1 LYGLPSSGFQN
12 DFFFLLSSSV
22 SLFDLEI
29 PFLRPDPAV
38 LQSRR
43 AQEAVKV
50 GRRTNLSTYSGP
62 CQASLDSSQHGG
74 TLDTVGMTI
83 RGEPAFGRADQS
95 RHNLVFG
102 ESKDPNHDAAMR
114 IGSEAPRRRTPFF
127 SSAQKP

>member
-1 LYGLPSSGFQN
+1 MSPVDSCGTAKRLAILVACVPLYGLPSSGFQN
-12 DFFFLLSSSV
+12 DLFFLLSSSV

-62 CQASLDSSQHGG
+62 CQA
-74 TLDTVGMTI
+74 M
-83 RGEPAFGRADQS
+83 P
-95 RHNLVFG
+95 
-102 ESKDPNHDAAMR
+102 
-114 IGSEAPRRRTPFF
+114 
-127 SSAQKP
+127 

>member
-1 LYGLPSSGFQN
+1 MGFRQAG
-12 DFFFLLSSSV
+12 FRTISFSLLSSSV

-62 CQASLDSSQHGG
+62 CQA
-74 TLDTVGMTI
+74 M
-83 RGEPAFGRADQS
+83 P
-95 RHNLVFG
+95 
-102 ESKDPNHDAAMR
+102 
-114 IGSEAPRRRTPFF
+114 
-127 SSAQKP
+127 

>member
-1 LYGLPSSGFQN
+1 MTCSLRSTGITPLHHYYQAVRPWSAHRYFRPRGFGRLCLVWASVKRFQN
-12 DFFFLLSSSV
+12 DLFFLLSSSV

-62 CQASLDSSQHGG
+62 CQA
-74 TLDTVGMTI
+74 M
-83 RGEPAFGRADQS
+83 P
-95 RHNLVFG
+95 
-102 ESKDPNHDAAMR
+102 
-114 IGSEAPRRRTPFF
+114 
-127 SSAQKP
+127 